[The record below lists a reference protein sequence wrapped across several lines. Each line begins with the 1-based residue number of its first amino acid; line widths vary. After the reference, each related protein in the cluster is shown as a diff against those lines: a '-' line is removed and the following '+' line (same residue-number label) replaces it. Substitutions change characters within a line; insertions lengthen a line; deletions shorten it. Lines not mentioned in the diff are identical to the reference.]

1 MAGDVNHVIHP
12 AGDPIV
18 AVLVSAAAVSSKEHT
33 RVEREVGL
41 DDALVIAIDGPHHP
55 WPGKLETQVASN
67 TVPAPLVPLLIDYA
81 RLHAKEGQGRR
92 AGLGFDRAGQRGNE
106 NPAGL
111 GLPPGV
117 HNRAALFADDAEIPM
132 PLRALDWLT
141 DCAEH
146 PQARQ

>member
-18 AVLVSAAAVSSKEHT
+18 AVLVSAAAVSSEVHA
-33 RVEREVGL
+33 RVERKVGL
-41 DDALVIAIDGPHHP
+41 DEALVIAIDGPHHS
-55 WPGKLETQVASN
+55 WPRKLETQVASN
-67 TVPAPLVPLLIDYA
+67 TVPAQLVPLLIDHA

-92 AGLGFDRAGQRGNE
+92 AGLGFDRARQRGNE

-117 HNRAALFADDAEIPM
+117 HDRAALFADNAEIPV
-132 PLRALDWLT
+132 PLWALDRLT
-141 DCAEH
+141 
-146 PQARQ
+146 